1 MREEFLKVFQAEKQL
16 EPDDLDLTSVSSLNL
31 NDHESYS
38 FVKTS
43 TFDEIKLAESLEQP
57 PPVPP
62 RTHANHKKNK
72 DHFYVNLDNNNNS
85 NNKTPTANR
94 SSRFHSPERLPLF
107 YYKLLEQ
114 QQQQQTESKT
124 SDQETQT
131 NLPCV
136 VVKKNALF
144 KSPTSSKKENS
155 PHEDIIQFYTQH
167 QPEQDDNKFPAFNF
181 YNKFKSWVSKLSP
194 LISGTNSS
202 SGDDETR
209 QSRSR
214 THETRSTS
222 NLKSL
227 SPLSSTAN
235 KSPKLNTH
243 QRASSLANN
252 RSQSQR
258 EVSFLNKFITDE
270 IGSTF
275 FSSVL
280 GSNKSTS
287 NQETPKMD
295 SKIYRTNLIE
305 TKSSQID
312 LGKLRSEPDLDSSL
326 FTDDKTLQE
335 IDQNRSSRTLQS
347 STQSL
352 NELVKSLENL
362 NVTKTLPESQLKA
375 PVLLN
380 NNYSNELYDQIENKL
395 NLTNSSEMVMT
406 NMFSCF
412 QFNPQQIEWREGNIK
427 SAFNYLLLDP
437 RITQNLPSRAKYL
450 DKRQVFRAFVASIFY
465 IGKGTRARP
474 YAHLQDAIRL
484 WKSESNPAAVS
495 PSTKLPKKS
504 KKIERILSV
513 WKDNFG
519 VVSLHCFQNVI
530 PSEAYTRE
538 AAMIDAIGIHNLTN
552 VKKGNYYGEAKEWS
566 LKHKCQVGTLLLR
579 NACEIFLAEGERQLN
594 PIDIKI

>member
-1 MREEFLKVFQAEKQL
+1 M
-16 EPDDLDLTSVSSLNL
+16 
-31 NDHESYS
+31 
-38 FVKTS
+38 
-43 TFDEIKLAESLEQP
+43 
-57 PPVPP
+57 
-62 RTHANHKKNK
+62 
-72 DHFYVNLDNNNNS
+72 
-85 NNKTPTANR
+85 
-94 SSRFHSPERLPLF
+94 
-107 YYKLLEQ
+107 
-114 QQQQQTESKT
+114 
-124 SDQETQT
+124 
-131 NLPCV
+131 
-136 VVKKNALF
+136 
-144 KSPTSSKKENS
+144 
-155 PHEDIIQFYTQH
+155 
-167 QPEQDDNKFPAFNF
+167 
-181 YNKFKSWVSKLSP
+181 
-194 LISGTNSS
+194 
-202 SGDDETR
+202 
-209 QSRSR
+209 
-214 THETRSTS
+214 
-222 NLKSL
+222 
-227 SPLSSTAN
+227 
-235 KSPKLNTH
+235 
-243 QRASSLANN
+243 
-252 RSQSQR
+252 
-258 EVSFLNKFITDE
+258 NKFITDE